1 MFNRIFNALKKK
13 EAESK
18 NKMAYFGLAVVA
30 AFVVGALILVY
41 ALYKFLGPF

>member
-1 MFNRIFNALKKK
+1 MSKRLVDALQKK

-30 AFVVGALILVY
+30 AFVIGVLALIYGLN
-41 ALYKFLGPF
+41 KFLGPF